1 MYTLVVADLVDL
13 LFDFV
18 VDNPDE
24 DHAYYLVGNLEE
36 VHTLV
41 DIDLLGVQDTREV
54 VRHRTIRGK
63 THQVPA
69 ADLDRYV
76 QRLIPSLDQ
85 YHYEIYPIFLTQ

>member
-1 MYTLVVADLVDL
+1 MVVDLVDL

-85 YHYEIYPIFLTQ
+85 YHYGIYPIFLTQ